1 MNQPARLEPGQPARR
16 GPGQKYWGIG
26 LRIATT
32 LAVAALVVVA
42 VRTLDLAALKR
53 SLLSASPGP
62 LVLAAALSFGMLVAK
77 SAYWRTILA
86 PMKPVPLRTMLWYTV
101 AANGTSLVLPMRGGE
116 ALRVWWLKR
125 NHGIPLTAIGAAV
138 AFEKV
143 FDATSL
149 VLVVT
154 PLPWLLPDQAW
165 LGRLR
170 WALPVVLLVVVA
182 LVLAARRAK
191 STVKWLSDLR
201 LFDDLGPIV
210 RAYGFVLVSWLS
222 DVTLILVVMRS
233 VGLPLHLEAA
243 LLVLLAVN
251 LAIAIPAAPG
261 NLGSLE
267 LGAAFALTTVHVS
280 EAPAAA
286 FAILYHGVQIAT
298 LLVAWSAGTVLTS
311 LLSRGERKA

>member
-1 MNQPARLEPGQPARR
+1 VNKKQFWAIA
-16 GPGQKYWGIG
+16 

-42 VRTLDLAALKR
+42 ARSLDLGALKR
-53 SLLSASPGP
+53 SLLSASPVP
-62 LVLAAALSFGMLVAK
+62 LVLASALSFGMLVAK
-77 SAYWRTILA
+77 SAYWRTILM
-86 PMKPVPLRTMLWYTV
+86 PVKPVPLRTMLWYTV

-125 NHGIPLTAIGAAV
+125 SHGIPLTAIGAAV

-143 FDATSL
+143 FDAAAL
-149 VLVVT
+149 VLVVS
-154 PLPWLLPDQAW
+154 PLPWLLPDQQW

-170 WALPVVLLVVVA
+170 WALPIVLLVVVG
-182 LVLAARRAK
+182 LVLLARRART
-191 STVKWLSDLR
+191 SVKWLSDLK
-201 LFDDLGPIV
+201 LFDDLGPV
-210 RAYGFVLVSWLS
+210 VHSFGYVLVSWLA
-222 DVTLILVVMRS
+222 DVTLILFVMRA
-233 VGLPLHLEAA
+233 VGIPLHLEAA

-261 NLGSLE
+261 NIGSLE

-280 EAPAAA
+280 ETPAAA

-298 LLVAWSAGTVLTS
+298 LLLAWSTGTVLTS
-311 LLSRGERKA
+311 LLSRGEHKA

>member
-1 MNQPARLEPGQPARR
+1 VR
-16 GPGQKYWGIG
+16 QKKAWAIA

-42 VRTLDLAALKR
+42 ARTLDLGALKR
-53 SLLSASPGP
+53 SLLSASPAL
-62 LVLAAALSFGMLVAK
+62 LVLACALSFAMQVAK

-86 PMKPVPLRTMLWYTV
+86 PIKVVPLRTMLWYTV
-101 AANGTSLVLPMRGGE
+101 AANGTSLVVPMRGGE

-125 NHGIPLTAIGAAV
+125 RHGIPLPAVGAAV

-143 FDATSL
+143 FDAAAL
-149 VLVVT
+149 VLVVS

-170 WALPVVLLVVVA
+170 WALPIVLLVVAA
-182 LVLAARRAK
+182 LVLVARRGRA
-191 STVKWLSDLR
+191 SVKWISDLK
-201 LFDDLGPIV
+201 LFDDLGPV
-210 RAYGFVLVSWLS
+210 VHSFGFVLVSWLA

-233 VGLPLHLEAA
+233 VGIPLHLEAA

-267 LGAAFALTTVHVS
+267 LGAGFALTTVHVS

-286 FAILYHGVQIAT
+286 FAILYHGVQIVT
-298 LLVAWSAGTVLTS
+298 LLVAWGAGIVLTS
-311 LLSRGERKA
+311 LLSRGEHKARGP

>member
-1 MNQPARLEPGQPARR
+1 MNKKSFWAIA
-16 GPGQKYWGIG
+16 

-42 VRTLDLAALKR
+42 VRTLDMAALER
-53 SLLSASPGP
+53 SLVSASFVP
-62 LVLAAALSFGMLVAK
+62 LVLAAGLSFGMLVAK

-101 AANGTSLVLPMRGGE
+101 AANGTSLFLPMRGGE

-125 NHGIPLTAIGAAV
+125 TFGIPLTAIGAAV

-143 FDATSL
+143 FDAAAL
-149 VLVVT
+149 VLVVA

-182 LVLAARRAK
+182 LVLLARRARA
-191 STVKWLSDLR
+191 TVKWLADLK
-201 LFDDLGPIV
+201 LFDDLRPVIH
-210 RAYGFVLVSWLS
+210 AFGFVLVSWVA
-222 DVTLILVVMRS
+222 DVTLILLVMRS
-233 VGLPLHLEAA
+233 VGIPLHFEAA

-298 LLVAWSAGTVLTS
+298 LLLAWSAGTVMTS

>member
-1 MNQPARLEPGQPARR
+1 VSQPAPR
-16 GPGQKYWGIG
+16 GPGKKFWPIA
-26 LRIATT
+26 LRIGTT

-42 VRTLDLAALKR
+42 VRTLDMGALKQ
-53 SLLSASPGP
+53 SLLSASAAP
-62 LVLAAALSFGMLVAK
+62 LVLGCALSFAMQVAK

-86 PMKPVPLRTMLWYTV
+86 PMKAVPLRTMLWYTV

-125 NHGIPLTAIGAAV
+125 NHGIPLTAVGAAV

-143 FDATSL
+143 FDAAAL
-149 VLVVT
+149 VLVVS

-170 WALPVVLLVVVA
+170 WALPIVLLVVVA
-182 LVLAARRAK
+182 LVLLARRARA
-191 STVKWLSDLR
+191 SVKWLSDLK
-201 LFDDLGPIV
+201 LFDDLGPV
-210 RAYGFVLVSWLS
+210 VHSFGYVMVSWLS

-233 VGLPLHLEAA
+233 VGIPLHLEAA

-267 LGAAFALTTVHVS
+267 LGAAFALTTVHVP

-298 LLVAWSAGTVLTS
+298 LLLAWIAGTVLTA
-311 LLSRGERKA
+311 LLSRGQRSA

>member
-1 MNQPARLEPGQPARR
+1 MT
-16 GPGQKYWGIG
+16 QKKFWAIA

-42 VRTLDLAALKR
+42 ARTLDLGALKR
-53 SLLSASPGP
+53 SLLSASPAP
-62 LVLAAALSFGMLVAK
+62 LVLAAALSFSMQVAK
-77 SAYWRTILA
+77 SAYWRTILM

-125 NHGIPLTAIGAAV
+125 KHGIPLTAIGGAV

-143 FDATSL
+143 FDAAAL
-149 VLVVT
+149 VLVVS
-154 PLPWLLPDQAW
+154 PLPWLLPEQAW

-170 WALPVVLLVVVA
+170 WALPIVLLAVVA
-182 LVLAARRAK
+182 LVLLARRART
-191 STVKWLSDLR
+191 TVKWLSDLK
-201 LFDDLGPIV
+201 LFDDLGPV
-210 RAYGFVLVSWLS
+210 VQSFGFVMVSWLA

-233 VGLPLHLEAA
+233 VGIPLHLEAA

-286 FAILYHGVQIAT
+286 FAILYHGVQIVT
-298 LLVAWSAGTVLTS
+298 LLLAWSAGTVLTS
-311 LLSRGERKA
+311 LLSRGQRNA

>member
-1 MNQPARLEPGQPARR
+1 MNNKKTWAIA
-16 GPGQKYWGIG
+16 

-32 LAVAALVVVA
+32 LAVAALVVVV
-42 VRTLDLAALKR
+42 VRTLDLGALKR
-53 SLLSASPGP
+53 SLLSASPAP
-62 LVLAAALSFGMLVAK
+62 LVIAAALSFAMLLAK

-125 NHGIPLTAIGAAV
+125 SHGIPLTAIGAVV

-143 FDATSL
+143 FDAAAL
-149 VLVVT
+149 VLVVS
-154 PLPWLLPDQAW
+154 PLPWLLPDQAG

-170 WALPVVLLVVVA
+170 WALPIVLVAVVA
-182 LVLAARRAK
+182 LVLLARRARK
-191 STVKWLSDLR
+191 TVKWLSDLN
-201 LFDDLGPIV
+201 LFDDLGPVV
-210 RAYGFVLVSWLS
+210 RAFGFVMVSWLS
-222 DVTLILVVMRS
+222 DVTMILMVMRS
-233 VGLPLHLEAA
+233 VGIPLHLEFA
-243 LLVLLAVN
+243 LFVLLAVN

-261 NLGSLE
+261 NFGTHE
-267 LGAAFALTTVHVS
+267 LGAGLALTTLHVD

-298 LLVAWSAGTVLTS
+298 LLLAWSAGTILTALTS
-311 LLSRGERKA
+311 RKG

>member
-1 MNQPARLEPGQPARR
+1 MTRKTAWA
-16 GPGQKYWGIG
+16 IA
-26 LRIATT
+26 LRVATT
-32 LAVAALVVVA
+32 LAVAALVIVA
-42 VRTLDLAALKR
+42 VRTLDMGALER
-53 SLLSASPGP
+53 SLLSAAPAP

-86 PMKPVPLRTMLWYTV
+86 PMKLVPLRTMLWYTV

-125 NHGIPLTAIGAAV
+125 SHAIPLPAIGAAV

-143 FDATSL
+143 FDAAAL
-149 VLVVT
+149 VLVVS
-154 PLPWLLPDQAW
+154 PLPWLLPEQAW

-182 LVLAARRAK
+182 LVFLARRGRRK
-191 STVKWLSDLR
+191 VKWLADLK
-201 LFDDLGPIV
+201 LFDDLGPV
-210 RAYGFVLVSWLS
+210 ARAFGFVLVSWLS
-222 DVTLILVVMRS
+222 DVTLILMVMRS
-233 VGLPLHLEAA
+233 VGIPLHLEAA

-286 FAILYHGVQIAT
+286 FAILYHGVQIVT
-298 LLVAWSAGTVLTS
+298 LLLAWSAGTLLTS
-311 LLSRGERKA
+311 LRARKT

>member
-1 MNQPARLEPGQPARR
+1 MNQPAQR
-16 GPGQKYWGIG
+16 GPKKKSWAIA
-26 LRIATT
+26 LRIAAT

-42 VRTLDLAALKR
+42 ARTLDLGALKR
-53 SLLSASPGP
+53 SLLSVSPTP

-101 AANGTSLVLPMRGGE
+101 AANGTSLVVPVRGGE

-125 NHGIPLTAIGAAV
+125 AQGIPLTAIGGAV

-143 FDATSL
+143 FDAVAL

-170 WALPVVLLVVVA
+170 WALPVVLLVVA
-182 LVLAARRAK
+182 GLVLLARRARA
-191 STVKWLSDLR
+191 TVKWLSDLK
-201 LFDDLGPIV
+201 LFDDLGQVVHAFGYVI
-210 RAYGFVLVSWLS
+210 VSWLA

-233 VGLPLHLEAA
+233 VGIPPHLEAA

-261 NLGSLE
+261 NLGSHE
-267 LGAAFALTTVHVS
+267 LGAGLALTTLHVP

-298 LLVAWSAGTVLTS
+298 LLLAWSAGTIMTSVLS
-311 LLSRGERKA
+311 KKV

>member
-1 MNQPARLEPGQPARR
+1 VR
-16 GPGQKYWGIG
+16 QKKFWAIA

-32 LAVAALVVVA
+32 LAVAALVVIA
-42 VRTLDLAALKR
+42 VRTLDMGALKR
-53 SLLSASPGP
+53 SLLSASPGA
-62 LVLAAALSFGMLVAK
+62 LVLACGLSFAMLVAK

-86 PMKPVPLRTMLWYTV
+86 PMKVVPLRTMLWYTV
-101 AANGTSLVLPMRGGE
+101 AANGTSLVVPMRGGE

-125 NHGIPLTAIGAAV
+125 THGIALTAVGAAA

-143 FDATSL
+143 FDAAAL
-149 VLVVT
+149 VLVVA
-154 PLPWLLPDQAW
+154 PLPWLLPDQPW

-170 WALPVVLLVVVA
+170 WALPLVLLVVVA
-182 LVLAARRAK
+182 LVLLARRAR

-201 LFDDLGPIV
+201 LFDDLGPVIHSF
-210 RAYGFVLVSWLS
+210 GFVLVSWLA
-222 DVTLILVVMRS
+222 DVTLILVVMRA
-233 VGLPLHLEAA
+233 VGIPLHIEAA

-261 NLGSLE
+261 NIGSLE
-267 LGAAFALTTVHVS
+267 LGAAFPLTHVMHVA

-298 LLVAWSAGTVLTS
+298 LLVAWTAGTVLTS
-311 LLSRGERKA
+311 LFSRGQRNA

>member
-1 MNQPARLEPGQPARR
+1 VSEPARR
-16 GPGQKYWGIG
+16 GPGPARRGPKQKTWAIA

-32 LAVAALVVVA
+32 LAVAALVIVA
-42 VRTLDLAALKR
+42 VRTLDMAALKR
-53 SLLSASPGP
+53 SLLSASPAP

-86 PMKPVPLRTMLWYTV
+86 PMKLVPLRTMLWYTV

-125 NHGIPLTAIGAAV
+125 THGIPLTAIGAAV

-143 FDATSL
+143 FDAAAL
-149 VLVVT
+149 VLVVS
-154 PLPWLLPDQAW
+154 PLPWLIPDQAW

-170 WALPVVLLVVVA
+170 WALPIVLLVVVA
-182 LVLAARRAK
+182 LVLLARRART
-191 STVKWLSDLR
+191 TVKWLSDLK
-201 LFDDLGPIV
+201 LFDELGPV
-210 RAYGFVLVSWLS
+210 VHSFGFVLVSWLS

-233 VGLPLHLEAA
+233 VGLPMHLEAA

-286 FAILYHGVQIAT
+286 FAILYHGVQIVT
-298 LLVAWSAGTVLTS
+298 LLLAWIAGALLTS
-311 LLSRGERKA
+311 LGSRDRR

>member
-1 MNQPARLEPGQPARR
+1 V
-16 GPGQKYWGIG
+16 
-26 LRIATT
+26 ATT
-32 LAVAALVVVA
+32 LAVAALVFVA
-42 VRTLDLAALKR
+42 ARTLDMGALKR
-53 SLLSASPGP
+53 SLLSASPVP
-62 LVLAAALSFGMLVAK
+62 LVLACALSFAMQVAK

-125 NHGIPLTAIGAAV
+125 NHGIPLTAVGAAV

-143 FDATSL
+143 FDAAAL
-149 VLVVT
+149 VLVVS

-170 WALPVVLLVVVA
+170 WALPIVLLVVVA
-182 LVLAARRAK
+182 LVLLARRAR
-191 STVKWLSDLR
+191 SSVKWLADLK
-201 LFDDLGPIV
+201 LFDDFGPV
-210 RAYGFVLVSWLS
+210 VQSFGYVMVSWLS

-233 VGLPLHLEAA
+233 VGIPLHLEAA

-261 NLGSLE
+261 NIGSLE
-267 LGAAFALTTVHVS
+267 LGAAFALTTVHVQ
-280 EAPAAA
+280 ETPAAA
-286 FAILYHGVQIAT
+286 FAILYHGVQIVT
-298 LLVAWSAGTVLTS
+298 LLLAWTAGTVLTS
-311 LLSRGERKA
+311 LASKRLSG

>member
-1 MNQPARLEPGQPARR
+1 VNKKRFWAIA
-16 GPGQKYWGIG
+16 

-42 VRTLDLAALKR
+42 ARSLDLGALKR
-53 SLLSASPGP
+53 SLLSASPAP
-62 LVLAAALSFGMLVAK
+62 LVLASALSFGMLVAK
-77 SAYWRTILA
+77 SAYWRTILM
-86 PMKPVPLRTMLWYTV
+86 PVKPVPLRTLLWYTV

-125 NHGIPLTAIGAAV
+125 SHGIPLTAIGAAV

-143 FDATSL
+143 FDAAAL
-149 VLVVT
+149 VLVVS
-154 PLPWLLPDQAW
+154 PLPWLLPDQQW

-170 WALPVVLLVVVA
+170 WALPIVLLVVVA
-182 LVLAARRAK
+182 LVLLARRGRA
-191 STVKWLSDLR
+191 SVKWLSDLK
-201 LFDDLGPIV
+201 LFDDLGPV
-210 RAYGFVLVSWLS
+210 VHSFGYVLVSWLA
-222 DVTLILVVMRS
+222 DVTLILFVMRA
-233 VGLPLHLEAA
+233 VGIPLHLEAA

-267 LGAAFALTTVHVS
+267 LGAAFALTTVHVP
-280 EAPAAA
+280 ETPAAA

-298 LLVAWSAGTVLTS
+298 LLLAWSTGTVLTS
-311 LLSRGERKA
+311 FLGRSPRLPR

>member
-1 MNQPARLEPGQPARR
+1 MNQPAPR
-16 GPGQKYWGIG
+16 GPGKRYWAIA

-32 LAVAALVVVA
+32 LAVIVLVIVA
-42 VRTLDLAALKR
+42 VRTLDMGALKR
-53 SLLSASPGP
+53 SLLSASPAP
-62 LVLAAALSFGMLVAK
+62 LVLGATLSFGMLVAK

-86 PMKPVPLRTMLWYTV
+86 PVKPVPLRTMLWYTV

-125 NHGIPLTAIGAAV
+125 THAIPLTAIGAAA

-143 FDATSL
+143 FDAAAL
-149 VLVVT
+149 VLVVA

-170 WALPVVLLVVVA
+170 WALPIVLLVVVA
-182 LVLAARRAK
+182 LVLLTRGVRAR
-191 STVKWLSDLR
+191 VKWLADLN
-201 LFDDLGPIV
+201 LFDDYRRV
-210 RAYGFVLVSWLS
+210 AHAFAFVLVSWLA
-222 DVTLILVVMRS
+222 DVSLILLVMGS
-233 VGLPLHLEAA
+233 VGIPLHLEAA
-243 LLVLLAVN
+243 MLVLLAVN

-261 NLGSLE
+261 NIGSLE

-286 FAILYHGVQIAT
+286 FAILYHGVQIVV
-298 LLVAWSAGTVLTS
+298 LLLAWSAGIALTS
-311 LLSRGERKA
+311 LLSRRERKA